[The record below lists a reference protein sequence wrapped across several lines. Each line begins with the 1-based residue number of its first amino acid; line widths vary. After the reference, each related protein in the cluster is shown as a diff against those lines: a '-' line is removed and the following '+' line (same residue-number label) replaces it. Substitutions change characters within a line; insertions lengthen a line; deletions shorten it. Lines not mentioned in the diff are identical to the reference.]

1 MEKLIEKVGFLDRD
15 EWLFLSQ
22 VAVASIV
29 GWKIG
34 GKVYKIIKRA
44 KQRNEKEMD
53 LKLITDCNYE
63 TKE

>member
-1 MEKLIEKVGFLDRD
+1 MGKLIEKVGFLDRD

-34 GKVYKIIKRA
+34 GKVYEIIKRA
-44 KQRNEKEMD
+44 KQRNEIKTRLE
-53 LKLITDCNYE
+53 LITDCNDE